1 LAGVAKELDIYVEWS
16 VNEKVAFEIALGAS
30 VCGVRAMAVMKHVGV
45 NVAHDPLMTA
55 SYMGAKGGL
64 VLVSVDDPGQWSS
77 QNEQDNRYIAAQGY
91 IPVLE
96 PSSVQEA
103 KDMTVD
109 AFKLSEEFNHIFML
123 RSVTRVSHARGDV
136 VLGKITEGKKQGNFA
151 KDPLLV
157 CVPAYARKNRKS
169 MVERLERIKQV
180 VDTLHYNQL
189 KLVAGAK
196 LGIIACGISY
206 GYALEAVKWLR
217 LDDKVSTLKIGTPYP
232 LPEELVKR
240 LLDSVSAVLVVE
252 ELEPFVENGVNVIAQ
267 KAGMVIKIH
276 GKDVVPLIGELSTR
290 KVVEAIMKLT
300 GAKPPVDFAKLDR
313 LKDETA
319 PLLPLR
325 PPALCPGC
333 PHRAAF
339 YAINMASRRFSKRT
353 KIEPILPGDIGCYGL
368 GFNPPLNSDDIAI
381 CMGGAFG
388 IANGLARVVENPIIC
403 HLGDSTFFHSGI
415 PPMINAVY
423 TQAKIVMVVLDN
435 LTTAMTGFQPHPG
448 TGYTATGDETV
459 SLKPER
465 IAKAC
470 GVKFV
475 EVVDPFDLKA
485 ATETIEKAIRFEGPA
500 VIVCRRLCTMID
512 LREKRKA
519 GEKIIPYYVDPD
531 KCNPKC
537 DACIKLLGCPAIIRQ
552 GDKTVIDAALCTG
565 CGICAQVCPYKAIIQ
580 E

>member
-1 LAGVAKELDIYVEWS
+1 
-16 VNEKVAFEIALGAS
+16 
-30 VCGVRAMAVMKHVGV
+30 
-45 NVAHDPLMTA
+45 
-55 SYMGAKGGL
+55 
-64 VLVSVDDPGQWSS
+64 
-77 QNEQDNRYIAAQGY
+77 
-91 IPVLE
+91 
-96 PSSVQEA
+96 
-103 KDMTVD
+103 
-109 AFKLSEEFNHIFML
+109 
-123 RSVTRVSHARGDV
+123 
-136 VLGKITEGKKQGNFA
+136 
-151 KDPLLV
+151 
-157 CVPAYARKNRKS
+157 
-169 MVERLERIKQV
+169 
-180 VDTLHYNQL
+180 
-189 KLVAGAK
+189 
-196 LGIIACGISY
+196 
-206 GYALEAVKWLR
+206 
-217 LDDKVSTLKIGTPYP
+217 
-232 LPEELVKR
+232 
-240 LLDSVSAVLVVE
+240 
-252 ELEPFVENGVNVIAQ
+252 
-267 KAGMVIKIH
+267 
-276 GKDVVPLIGELSTR
+276 
-290 KVVEAIMKLT
+290 MKLT

-333 PHRAAF
+333 PHRAAL
-339 YAINMASRRFSKRT
+339 YAINVASRRFSKRT
-353 KIEPILPGDIGCYGL
+353 KIEPILPGDIGCYAL

-388 IANGLARVVENPIIC
+388 IANGLARAVENPIIC

-423 TQAKIVMVVLDN
+423 TQARIVMVVLDN

-448 TGYTATGDETV
+448 TGYAATGDETV

-475 EVVDPFDLKA
+475 EVIDPFDLKA
-485 ATETIEKAIRFEGPA
+485 ATQTIEKAIRFEGPA
-500 VIVCRRLCTMID
+500 VIVCRRLCTVID

-519 GEKIIPYYVDPD
+519 GEKIIPYYVELD
-531 KCNPKC
+531 KCSPKC